1 MQKLM
6 ITLTLLSVL
15 CWSSNAHAQR
25 LEVVFKSSL
34 WGAGIGAVIG
44 LASWALTEDQKAD
57 DLRSNLVRGAAIGT
71 LGGIAYGFWD
81 AQSSGVALR
90 KKPEPTLLSYNA
102 RQHRFTLEAALPQVQ
117 SAPDG
122 TPRWQLNVFRA
133 RF

>member
-6 ITLTLLSVL
+6 IALTLLSVL
-15 CWSSNAHAQR
+15 GGSSSVHAQK

-117 SAPDG
+117 SAQDG